1 MYLAWCFTIA
11 FLIVL
16 LTEELTDDESDAIEF
31 IDKPRLSR
39 ERRIYNKMK
48 FFQLFPIANQI
59 CVRL

>member
-39 ERRIYNKMK
+39 ERRIDPLTAPSKEE
-48 FFQLFPIANQI
+48 FSSS
-59 CVRL
+59 